1 MIRKSKVS
9 DTMQALQKK
18 MQTALQNYK
27 ADNTTAKHYF
37 TSMKEISSWLIKQE
51 K

>member
-1 MIRKSKVS
+1 MSS
-9 DTMQALQKK
+9 TTQELQKK
-18 MQTALQNYK
+18 MQTALQSYK